1 MSGLWPGLAR
11 YVVPARA
18 LAPTPTLL
26 ARGVSSLAS
35 AVTAGDDD
43 VRLPVA
49 IGLDISDACNL
60 ACRVCSRE
68 VDRDA
73 RRRPFLPREDARR
86 LLQEVRPG
94 YVSLSGYGETML
106 HKDLGGI
113 VTDARDVG
121 AQVNL
126 VSNGTLLDERRAG
139 LLVDAGLTRLK
150 VSLDAARPEVYAR
163 VRAGGDLEEVL
174 VNVER
179 LLARVR
185 RQGGGPV
192 VEVQMVAFA
201 ENLDELLPMLAV
213 CHERLGVDLN
223 VMGMYTYGAQEGFV
237 ALALRDD
244 ARSALSLARD
254 DAARRGMWRARASLD
269 ALLATLGGSA
279 SRKPCLV
286 PWYSAI
292 VSTDGDVYP
301 CCHHTVRGVCVGNAL
316 REGFSAVWNSPA
328 MTTFRAGLRANRC
341 GDRTCASCPEHDAGL
356 HQVRRALVPARA

>member
-1 MSGLWPGLAR
+1 
-11 YVVPARA
+11 
-18 LAPTPTLL
+18 
-26 ARGVSSLAS
+26 
-35 AVTAGDDD
+35 
-43 VRLPVA
+43 
-49 IGLDISDACNL
+49 
-60 ACRVCSRE
+60 
-68 VDRDA
+68 
-73 RRRPFLPREDARR
+73 
-86 LLQEVRPG
+86 
-94 YVSLSGYGETML
+94 
-106 HKDLGGI
+106 
-113 VTDARDVG
+113 
-121 AQVNL
+121 
-126 VSNGTLLDERRAG
+126 
-139 LLVDAGLTRLK
+139 
-150 VSLDAARPEVYAR
+150 
-163 VRAGGDLEEVL
+163 
-174 VNVER
+174 
-179 LLARVR
+179 
-185 RQGGGPV
+185 V

-244 ARSALSLARD
+244 ARRALSLARD

-279 SRKPCLV
+279 ARKPCLV
-286 PWYSAI
+286 PWYSAM